1 MPMAVVIH
9 EKGAPDVLRWEP
21 VEVPAPGPGE
31 VRLRNEAVGVNFVDT
46 YHRRGIP
53 HPWPVPAL
61 PVVLGF
67 EGAGRVE
74 ETGPGVTGFA
84 PGDRVAYALPPH
96 GAYSQ
101 VRVYPA
107 AQLLKV
113 PASLDHLDDRVLAA
127 SMLKGLTVQYLVRR
141 TCRVASGDVV
151 LVHAAAGATGLL
163 LCQWAKHLGATVI
176 GTVGSAAKAE
186 QARAAGA
193 HHVVIHGEED
203 FVATV
208 REVTNGEGCAVVYE
222 SIGKD
227 TFRRSLDC
235 LRPLGMMA
243 SYGHASG
250 PARSGGRN
258 RARRARVAL
267 PHPSRDHAL
276 LGEARRSG
284 ARSGRA
290 VRRAR
295 TGRGAAGRQPRPSA
309 RAGRGSPSG
318 ARGAGDHRRNRTPA
332 LGVIA
337 PMIASHWCS
346 LATGPS
352 RSPGR

>member
-1 MPMAVVIH
+1 MPMAAVIH
-9 EKGAPDVLRWEP
+9 EKGAPGVLRWEP
-21 VEVPAPGPGE
+21 VEVPAPGCGE
-31 VRLRNEAVGVNFVDT
+31 VRIRNEAIGLNFVDT

-53 HPWPVPAL
+53 HPWPVPPL

-67 EGAGRVE
+67 EGSGFVE

-84 PGDRVAYALPPH
+84 AGDRVAYALPPH

-101 VRVYPA
+101 VRLYPA
-107 AQLLKV
+107 EKLLRV
-113 PASLDHLDDRVLAA
+113 PDALGHLDDQILAA
-127 SMLKGLTVQYLVRR
+127 SMLKGMTVEYLVRR
-141 TCRVASGDVV
+141 TWRVEPGDVV

-163 LCQWAKHLGATVI
+163 LCQWATHLGATVI
-176 GTVGSAAKAE
+176 GTVSSAEKAE

-193 HHVVIHGEED
+193 AHVVIHGDGD

-250 PARSGGRN
+250 PPDP
-258 RARRARVAL
+258 VDVIEL
-267 PHPSRDHAL
+267 
-276 LGEARRSG
+276 
-284 ARSGRA
+284 
-290 VRRAR
+290 
-295 TGRGAAGRQPRPSA
+295 
-309 RAGRGSPSG
+309 G
-318 ARGAGDHRRNRTPA
+318 ARGSLFLTRPA
-332 LGVIA
+332 IMHYLAKREDLERSAEALFEV
-337 PMIASHWCS
+337 
-346 LATGPS
+346 LATEAVRPAVNQVYPLAEAAEAHRALEARETTGSTVLLPWA
-352 RSPGR
+352 

>member
-1 MPMAVVIH
+1 MPMAAVIH
-9 EKGAPDVLRWEP
+9 EKGTPEVLRWESIDI
-21 VEVPAPGPGE
+21 PAPGPGE
-31 VRLRNEAVGVNFVDT
+31 VRLRNEAVGLNFVDT

-53 HPWPVPAL
+53 HPWPVPPL

-74 ETGPGVTGFA
+74 EIGPDVIGFA
-84 PGDRVAYALPPH
+84 AGDRVAYALPPH

-101 VRVYPA
+101 VRNYPA
-107 AQLLKV
+107 ANLLKV
-113 PASLDHLDDRVLAA
+113 PASLDHLDDRILAA

-141 TCRVASGDVV
+141 TYRVERGDVV

-163 LCQWAKHLGATVI
+163 LCQWAKHLGAIVI
-176 GTVGSAAKAE
+176 GTVSSAAKAE

-193 HHVVIHGEED
+193 EHVVIHGEGD

-250 PARSGGRN
+250 PPDP
-258 RARRARVAL
+258 VDVIEL
-267 PHPSRDHAL
+267 
-276 LGEARRSG
+276 
-284 ARSGRA
+284 
-290 VRRAR
+290 
-295 TGRGAAGRQPRPSA
+295 
-309 RAGRGSPSG
+309 G
-318 ARGAGDHRRNRTPA
+318 ARGSLFLTRPAIMHYLGTRDALERGGEELFAVLGQGVVRPAVNHVYPLSEAAEAHRA
-332 LGVIA
+332 LEARETTG
-337 PMIASHWCS
+337 
-346 LATGPS
+346 ATVFLPWA
-352 RSPGR
+352 